1 MRQMFWFLRLAAI
14 VSMFAAAH
22 AYAADQSSPC
32 PRPQTGAE
40 ATSSPDIFSKAGVL
54 STTLYY
60 VTRTDDEGRTL
71 YCFETPDGH
80 ESPTLHVWPGDS
92 ISITLINHLPAAPA
106 MMGGMMNVPAAAAC
120 GDTVMTTSSVNIH
133 FHGMNVSPTCH
144 ADEVLRTIVNPGETF
159 HYSFKVP
166 SDEPP
171 GLYWYH
177 PHIHG
182 IATAAVQGGASGAII
197 VEGIQ
202 SVQPAVAGLPE
213 RVLVIRGQTVAGTV
227 LHGEPNEDLS
237 LNYVPVSFPNY
248 PPAII
253 PVTPGQ
259 REFWRVLNASADTVL
274 NLQLI
279 YDGVAQPLQIAGLD
293 GVPTGSQDG
302 TRQGTLLGTKN
313 IVIPPAGRAEFIIT
327 APAATVSSAGLVTR
341 AIDTGPAGDYDPARP
356 LAKLVPATDQS
367 SMPEMTA
374 MMMPMAMTA
383 QPQRFEGLDTA
394 KVTATRRLYFSEMP
408 SGPGGGDGNTN
419 FFITV
424 DGATPVVF
432 SPSNPPAIT
441 TYQGA
446 VEDWTIQNRSTENHE
461 FHIHQIHF
469 KLLLR
474 NGRPVPP
481 AERQMLDTVQV
492 PYWSGTGPFPS
503 VTLRMDFRGAVV
515 GDFVF
520 HCHILDHED
529 NGMMAIIRVLP
540 K

>member
-1 MRQMFWFLRLAAI
+1 
-14 VSMFAAAH
+14 
-22 AYAADQSSPC
+22 
-32 PRPQTGAE
+32 
-40 ATSSPDIFSKAGVL
+40 
-54 STTLYY
+54 
-60 VTRTDDEGRTL
+60 
-71 YCFETPDGH
+71 
-80 ESPTLHVWPGDS
+80 
-92 ISITLINHLPAAPA
+92 
-106 MMGGMMNVPAAAAC
+106 
-120 GDTVMTTSSVNIH
+120 
-133 FHGMNVSPTCH
+133 
-144 ADEVLRTIVNPGETF
+144 
-159 HYSFKVP
+159 
-166 SDEPP
+166 
-171 GLYWYH
+171 
-177 PHIHG
+177 
-182 IATAAVQGGASGAII
+182 
-197 VEGIQ
+197 
-202 SVQPAVAGLPE
+202 
-213 RVLVIRGQTVAGTV
+213 
-227 LHGEPNEDLS
+227 
-237 LNYVPVSFPNY
+237 
-248 PPAII
+248 
-253 PVTPGQ
+253 
-259 REFWRVLNASADTVL
+259 
-274 NLQLI
+274 
-279 YDGVAQPLQIAGLD
+279 
-293 GVPTGSQDG
+293 
-302 TRQGTLLGTKN
+302 
-313 IVIPPAGRAEFIIT
+313 
-327 APAATVSSAGLVTR
+327 
-341 AIDTGPAGDYDPARP
+341 
-356 LAKLVPATDQS
+356 
-367 SMPEMTA
+367 

-383 QPQRFEGLDTA
+383 QPQRFEGLDAA
-394 KVTATRRLYFSEMP
+394 KITATRRLYFSEMP